1 VVSFKLDCR
10 RRTFRVGKAPRRL
23 PLLLSALLASLALLL
38 ASAPSASALPEKF
51 FGLHW
56 GGPSNQTAAD
66 MEAVA
71 HSGAKYYHLQLS
83 RTDTVAYAYD
93 PIFQLAW
100 ERGIT
105 VLPYLYGGGPTGGQ
119 FPTLEQLEAEGSGP
133 GTWIWFVYD
142 IVHRYGFQGDFW
154 NGKSNPKPVPE
165 WEIWNEPNL
174 RDNNPGGASVY
185 PESYTRFARRMAV
198 AVQAAQ
204 KEKSGFGTRV
214 NFGNLVSAA
223 TTMEGANYKSMN
235 VGLFLEKA
243 KNVDPAGSNFT
254 GLALHPYSFS
264 KGVEGVETNVNFAR
278 EKLNQFF
285 GGSAKELWITELG
298 WLAEGGDTGHPASG
312 PEKQAQYLTGSFNW
326 IQSVQAA
333 KNIQSLIYFNYH
345 DFVAPKESEKWAEHA
360 GLRSLDGS
368 YRPAWYAFQQQTGAP
383 QWPTGPWTTENLGG
397 NLTLDPAIDSRVANR
412 LDVFA
417 RGTDGALWQMTWNG
431 SNWSSWFSLGGGLT
445 SGPNAV
451 SWDGTRVDVVMR
463 GGDGA
468 VWHYV
473 WNGSAWEAE
482 SLGGGIIGSPE
493 ISSQGPGQLDV
504 FARGLDNALWQ
515 RSFSG
520 GSWSSWH
527 SLGGNMTSSPGAVS
541 WGPGRVDVVTRGS
554 DNAVWHW
561 VWNGIGWGVESLG
574 GSIASAP
581 DVSTLGPGYLDLF
594 ARGGNSLWHRSFN
607 SGAWGPWVDL
617 GVPMASSPSAVSW
630 SNARTD
636 VVHLNSSGNLI
647 HTYWSP

>member
-1 VVSFKLDCR
+1 VGSFR
-10 RRTFRVGKAPRRL
+10 FHRGVRVHLIRGTPRRP
-23 PLLLSALLASLALLL
+23 PLFLSLILTAFALFFANT
-38 ASAPSASALPEKF
+38 PSASALPEKF

-56 GGPSNQTAAD
+56 APSQGAAD
-66 MEAVA
+66 MEAVER
-71 HSGAKYYHLQLS
+71 SGAKYYRLQLS
-83 RTDTVAYAYD
+83 QTNTVAAAYD

-105 VLPYLYGGGPTGGQ
+105 ILPYLYGKPGNEITGKQ
-119 FPTLEQLEAEGSGP
+119 FPTLTQLESEGNGP
-133 GTWIWFVYD
+133 GTWIYFIYD
-142 IVHRYGFQGDFW
+142 VVHRYGFQGDFW
-154 NGKSNPKPVPE
+154 AGKSNPKPVPE
-165 WEIWNEPNL
+165 WEVWNEPNL
-174 RDNNPGGASVY
+174 RANNPGGLTVQ
-185 PESYTRFARRMAV
+185 PENYTRFARRTAV
-198 AVQAAQ
+198 AIQDAQ
-204 KEKSGFGTRV
+204 KQRSGFGTRV
-214 NFGNLVSAA
+214 NFGNLFSAG
-223 TTMEGANYKSMN
+223 TSMEGSNYKSMK
-235 VGLFLEKA
+235 VDLFLDKA
-243 KNVDPAGSNFT
+243 HNVDPNLSNFT
-254 GLALHPYSFS
+254 GLALHPYSFTGG
-264 KGVEGVETNVNFAR
+264 KAGVETHVNEAR
-278 EKLNQFF
+278 NRLDQFF
-285 GGSAKELWITELG
+285 GGSTKEIWITELG
-298 WLAEGGDTGHPASG
+298 WQVGITDPAHEKVT
-312 PEKQAQYLTGSFNW
+312 PEQQAQYLTESFNW
-326 IQSVQAA
+326 VRSVQAA
-333 KNIQSLIYFNYH
+333 KNIQSLIYYNYR
-345 DFVAPKESEKWAEHA
+345 DFGGAWDGYA

-473 WNGSAWEAE
+473 WDGAAWSTET
-482 SLGGGIIGSPE
+482 LGGGVVGSPE